1 MRITTKGQVTIPLEI
16 REKLGLLPDTEVTF
30 EIDGNAA
37 RIRKTANAERPSRGK
52 TLVDHLRGRAT
63 RGMTTDQ
70 IMRLTRD

>member
-1 MRITTKGQVTIPLEI
+1 MRVTTKGQVTIPIDI

-37 RIRKTANAERPSRGK
+37 RIRKATSTARPSRGAS
-52 TLVDHLRGRAT
+52 LIDHLRGRAT

-70 IMRLTRD
+70 IMRLTRG